1 VTNDSAAGPT
11 RISRLLVRLRPVCN
25 PGTYVF
31 ATADC
36 NAVID
41 TRDCLCVMHEAEG
54 LSIIA
59 ELAHLPDGVRA
70 SDYRAAWITLTVDS
84 QLEDIGLT
92 AAVSRCLAHANI
104 SCNIIAGIRHDH
116 LFVPMAAA
124 RRVMALLEG
133 LQREAQ
139 DGPAHTTHTKMQ
151 QCLAFF
157 QIKLGS
163 RARFRADR
171 SAGAKKDFT
180 QRRKKCAAVRH
191 SMSYLRALAA
201 LAALREACLLPSSS
215 QSLPA
220 VKPY

>member
-84 QLEDIGLT
+84 QLEDIWLT
-92 AAVSRCLAHANI
+92 AAVSRCRAHANI

-171 SAGAKKDFT
+171 SAGGKKTSRKGAKAQKIRSST
-180 QRRKKCAAVRH
+180 LLNVL
-191 SMSYLRALAA
+191 SLRFGGFA
-201 LAALREACLLPSSS
+201 
-215 QSLPA
+215 
-220 VKPY
+220 

>member
-1 VTNDSAAGPT
+1 MTNDSAAGPT

-84 QLEDIGLT
+84 QLEDIWLT
-92 AAVSRCLAHANI
+92 AAVSRCRAHANI
-104 SCNIIAGIRHDH
+104 SCNIIAASGTTTCSCRW
-116 LFVPMAAA
+116 LRPAASWHCSRA
-124 RRVMALLEG
+124 FSAKRRMALPTRLIP
-133 LQREAQ
+133 RCNNAWRFSKSSS
-139 DGPAHTTHTKMQ
+139 A
-151 QCLAFF
+151 
-157 QIKLGS
+157 
-163 RARFRADR
+163 RALD
-171 SAGAKKDFT
+171 SALTAAPEEKRLHAKA
-180 QRRKKCAAVRH
+180 QRRKKYAAVRY
-191 SMSYLRALAA
+191 SMSYLCA
-201 LAALREACLLPSSS
+201 LAALREAGLLPSSL

-220 VKPY
+220 VKTY